1 MSSLYTATELGTDLQ
16 TLGYLGHHPVDQQR
30 LRRLRKSLGF
40 ELPRVGKWLL
50 KRSAQH
56 GIGQAELSGWILAGE
71 HPPEPAG
78 LPSAL
83 RPEGEPGPD
92 ALPSARYGGLLRL
105 GQNQNGEYWGADLH
119 RKTMPVY
126 SIDPNP
132 DSLRIGWRRR
142 FDRLD
147 DFVFFGLKAALCQR
161 DRITVEE
168 FVDLAR
174 ERGVRPD
181 DLIPD
186 SLEDERDVVNR
197 SGMRRPKKVSPIANR
212 FIWLDIVLVGAHFP
226 SATVNEV
233 ARIYCDVHR
242 LHHLREES
250 ERSGDPSAAAFWLF
264 KHTLFGDTA
273 AYKKTLA
280 RASKPSNAMVAEAH
294 ATCQQW
300 LKTKSKQFDRA
311 RLARAIEERSAR
323 VR

>member
-1 MSSLYTATELGTDLQ
+1 MSSLYTATEFGTDLQ
-16 TLGYLGHHPVDQQR
+16 TLGYLGHHPVDQNR
-30 LRRLRKSLGF
+30 LRRLRKMLGL
-40 ELPRVGKWLL
+40 ELPRVGRWLV
-50 KRSAQH
+50 KVSAQH
-56 GIGQAELSGWILAGE
+56 GVGQAELSGWILAGE

-83 RPEGEPGPD
+83 RSEGEPGPD
-92 ALPSARYGGLLRL
+92 ALPSACFGGLLRL
-105 GQNQNGEYWGADLH
+105 GQNQNGEYWGTDLH

-174 ERGVRPD
+174 ERSVRPE

-186 SLEDERDVVNR
+186 SLEDDRDVVNR
-197 SGMRRPKKVSPIANR
+197 TGMRRAKRVTPLANR
-212 FIWLDIVLVGAHFP
+212 FIWLDIVLAGAHFP
-226 SATVNEV
+226 TATVNEV
-233 ARIYCDVHR
+233 ARIYCDIHR
-242 LHHLREES
+242 LHHLREENDRLS
-250 ERSGDPSAAAFWLF
+250 DPSMAAFWLF
-264 KHTLFGDTA
+264 RYALIGDQS
-273 AYKKTLA
+273 AYKRVLT
-280 RASKPSNAMVAEAH
+280 RASKPGSALVAHAH
-294 ATCQQW
+294 ATCQDW
-300 LKTKSKQFDRA
+300 LKSKSKQFDRA
-311 RLARAIEERSAR
+311 RLAKAIADRSAL